1 VCETRL
7 RAQFLVDKETAVKEV
22 LNSQEREKQRA
33 INEAICTVR
42 IMITTFLRL
51 SHSATPFR

>member
-1 VCETRL
+1 MCETRL